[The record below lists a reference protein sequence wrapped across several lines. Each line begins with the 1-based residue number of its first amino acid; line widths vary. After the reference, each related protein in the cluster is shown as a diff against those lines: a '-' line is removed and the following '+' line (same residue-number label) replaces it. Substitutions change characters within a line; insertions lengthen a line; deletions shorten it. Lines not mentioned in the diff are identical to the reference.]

1 MQSVK
6 GAQVSG
12 FQGYRIVMVL
22 EDFVKAA
29 SYDQCSLAKAKFKS

>member
-6 GAQVSG
+6 GVQVLG
-12 FQGYRIVMVL
+12 FQGYRIAMVL

-29 SYDQCSLAKAKFKS
+29 SSDQCSLAKAKFES

>member
-6 GAQVSG
+6 GAQVSD
-12 FQGYRIVMVL
+12 FQGYRIAMVL

-29 SYDQCSLAKAKFKS
+29 SSDQCSLAKAKF